1 MQQFAEL
8 AAAEGHAD
16 ALAAV
21 VQELAAAITGVA
33 ADDAATLPP
42 AFACL
47 TGIGQGLARQRQ
59 HLDAALA
66 GWPPA
71 MQTAVIDLLISAA
84 KTAADHTAD
93 EALRLQAIDCLAHA
107 PTTLATEAITALVQ
121 PSTPQTLRLAAI
133 AAADRFHTAAVDDA
147 MLADFGS
154 QTPAVYR
161 QVVASLVARPA
172 SAARLLARLESGDTP
187 PLQLSDPQWQR
198 LADCTD
204 NAA

>member
-1 MQQFAEL
+1 M
-8 AAAEGHAD
+8 
-16 ALAAV
+16 
-21 VQELAAAITGVA
+21 
-33 ADDAATLPP
+33 
-42 AFACL
+42 
-47 TGIGQGLARQRQ
+47 
-59 HLDAALA
+59 
-66 GWPPA
+66 
-71 MQTAVIDLLISAA
+71 
-84 KTAADHTAD
+84 
-93 EALRLQAIDCLAHA
+93 

-121 PSTPQTLRLAAI
+121 PSTPQALRLAAI

-161 QVVASLVARPA
+161 QVVASLVVRPA

-204 NAA
+204 NAAERVAALRETASQKIGSRSWPATRRRWPSLVTSLPAAKSSEASAAAATGSVTSASTWAPTSPTPA